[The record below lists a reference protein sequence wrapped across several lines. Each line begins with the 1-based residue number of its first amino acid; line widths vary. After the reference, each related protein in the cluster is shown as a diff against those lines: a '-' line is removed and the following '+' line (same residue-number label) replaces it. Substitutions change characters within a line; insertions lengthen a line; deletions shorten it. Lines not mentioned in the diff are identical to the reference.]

1 MKMKKK
7 TRTAIAAALLAAA
20 CAASTPPGIVAETP
34 LADGSTNA
42 WTQADLVD
50 ALGLVN
56 RRYRRDIETE
66 SGRRAWHGRLSAQA
80 VATNAAGR
88 LVMRLTYEDGWTW
101 EQAAKPP
108 SPIAAARAALNRR
121 ALLPTNGVSPRLAAR
136 RIATAA
142 APVAAVTNVT
152 VTVGRPAPAAAAVED
167 VP

>member
-1 MKMKKK
+1 MKKK
-7 TRTAIAAALLAAA
+7 TRTALAAALLAAA
-20 CAASTPPGIVAETP
+20 CSASARPEIVAETL
-34 LADGSTNA
+34 LADGTTNA

-50 ALGLVN
+50 SLGLLN

-66 SGRRAWHGRLSAQA
+66 AGRRAWHGRLAAQA

-152 VTVGRPAPAAAAVED
+152 VTVGRPAPAAKA
-167 VP
+167 P

>member
-1 MKMKKK
+1 MMKKK
-7 TRTAIAAALLAAA
+7 TRTALAAALLAAA
-20 CAASTPPGIVAETP
+20 CAAAATPPETVAETP
-34 LADGSTNA
+34 LADGTTNA
-42 WTQADLVD
+42 WTRADLVD

-66 SGRRAWHGRLSAQA
+66 AGRRAWHGRLAAQA

-101 EQAAKPP
+101 EQVAKPP
-108 SPIAAARAALNRR
+108 SPLAAARAALNRR

-152 VTVGRPAPAAAAVED
+152 VTVGRPEPAVNAH
-167 VP
+167 